1 MHLVTGEVTNRWG
14 SGPFNSIIVRAGSDP
29 FIPTS
34 RSPYSRG
41 GLWDPWNHVS
51 SLLHPESLEV
61 SRSFPTV
68 QLFAKIT
75 GSFEEELKNHYG
87 WSQVLLNSRCYALL
101 DPFWRWTYL
110 SLNKYILRTD
120 SVLKI
125 EGLRLSMGLGSPSLS
140 LDAHVCIFT
149 HTYAIICWLPILYYI
164 YIYLHTVPLSAAYSS
179 CPNELRGPLDSYG

>member
-1 MHLVTGEVTNRWG
+1 MDPATPPPLSAPIISSIPREAWLEVGTILCFPLGLSCCDSFQPTGQETSKHLSSCFVHPAYAFGNRGSDYRWG

-87 WSQVLLNSRCYALL
+87 
-101 DPFWRWTYL
+101 
-110 SLNKYILRTD
+110 
-120 SVLKI
+120 
-125 EGLRLSMGLGSPSLS
+125 
-140 LDAHVCIFT
+140 
-149 HTYAIICWLPILYYI
+149 
-164 YIYLHTVPLSAAYSS
+164 
-179 CPNELRGPLDSYG
+179 